1 MRSRNLLVPL
11 AAASLLLA
19 AGCGSS
25 GEEASDTT
33 GTTAAAGSDATDA
46 PATTAEGSVESTV
59 LPKPEVSLPEEI
71 PTELVVTDLVEGT
84 GPAAAEG
91 DTVLVHYVGVR
102 SETGEEFDNS
112 YDSGSPFS
120 VNLGAGGV
128 IQGWDEGLVGVKQG
142 GRRQL
147 DIPAELAYG
156 DQPSGDVI
164 QPGDAL
170 SFVIDVVAVVPASD
184 PADAPTGSVAPS
196 AGATEVTTEDVVVGE
211 GDEVVDGSEVYVE
224 IVAYDGATGAEID
237 STWGNGGPVQLQAA
251 ADQTITGLY
260 EGLLGM
266 QPGGR
271 RVITMPPA
279 DAFGDGGNEQL
290 GLPAGSDLILVVDLV
305 SIL

>member
-1 MRSRNLLVPL
+1 MRSRLLLVPL

-33 GTTAAAGSDATDA
+33 AAGSDATDA
-46 PATTAEGSVESTV
+46 PATTAAPTVESTA
-59 LPKPEVSLPEEI
+59 LPKPEVSIPDEI
-71 PTELVVTDLVEGT
+71 PTELVVTDLIEGT

-128 IQGWDEGLVGVKQG
+128 IKGWDQGLVGVKQG

-156 DQPSGDVI
+156 DQPQGDII

-170 SFVIDVVAVVPASD
+170 TFVVDVVAVVPASD
-184 PADAPTGSVAPS
+184 PANAPTGTVAPS
-196 AGATEVTTEDVVVGE
+196 TEAAEVTTEDVVVGE

-224 IVAYDGATGAEID
+224 IVAYDGATGEQID

-260 EGLLGM
+260 QGLLGM
-266 QPGGR
+266 KPGGR
-271 RVITMPPA
+271 RMITMPPSE
-279 DAFGDGGNEQL
+279 AFGDEGNEQL